1 MSLHR
6 ENVTW
11 QREDGTW
18 SIGFYKFTEPWEY
31 GGDDPDDYDHE
42 WDVEYDH
49 GAFWY
54 LSTGHPT
61 WEAAGDEYTKTE
73 PNPGGTTIMR
83 WECPEHREEIARL
96 DAIAAEHPARL
107 AAEARAR
114 EAEFAAII
122 AQWK

>member
-11 QREDGTW
+11 QREDGSW
-18 SIGFYKFTEPWEY
+18 SIGFYKVTEPWEY
-31 GGDDPDDYDHE
+31 GGDPDDCE
-42 WDVEYDH
+42 WGVEYDYN
-49 GAFWY
+49 AFWY

-61 WEAAGDEYTKTE
+61 SEAAEDEYTKTE
-73 PNPGGTTIMR
+73 PNPGGTTIVR
-83 WECPEHREEIARL
+83 WERPEDREEIARL

-107 AAEARAR
+107 AAEDRAR

-122 AQWK
+122 AHWK